1 MRTRHHRTL
10 IQSLCNH
17 RALLLREEKQG
28 ATKKNAH
35 LREMFRRLQS
45 GRESSSSSRTNDA
58 PSSVRGMHATRT
70 VQLIEDRDG
79 RGLTEEIIEENLV
92 RRRVTMHSVRFYA
105 ARCSLP
111 FIARFIVQIVSLNTR
126 LSLSFS
132 LFLHVTQDRKRGEAM
147 KQNDAY
153 VESALL
159 TTRKEALSL
168 YRAVIRA
175 SVLFVWKDSKG
186 HVWKDVIRESARKE
200 FEQGKHERD
209 PEMVNRLIL
218 SGREAVDVALDK
230 FMEQRQ
236 KIMDEESKGKTK

>member
-1 MRTRHHRTL
+1 
-10 IQSLCNH
+10 
-17 RALLLREEKQG
+17 
-28 ATKKNAH
+28 
-35 LREMFRRLQS
+35 MFRRLQS
-45 GRESSSSSRTNDA
+45 GRESSSSSSSSSSRTNDA

-92 RRRVTMHSVRFYA
+92 RRRVTTHSVRFFA
-105 ARCSLP
+105 SRCCSLP
-111 FIARFIVQIVSLNTR
+111 FIARFIVQNCLTHHPF
-126 LSLSFS
+126 FS
-132 LFLHVTQDRKRGEAM
+132 LFLSLPSRFTQDRKRGEAM

-236 KIMDEESKGKTK
+236 KIMDEESKGKMK

>member
-1 MRTRHHRTL
+1 
-10 IQSLCNH
+10 
-17 RALLLREEKQG
+17 
-28 ATKKNAH
+28 
-35 LREMFRRLQS
+35 
-45 GRESSSSSRTNDA
+45 
-58 PSSVRGMHATRT
+58 
-70 VQLIEDRDG
+70 
-79 RGLTEEIIEENLV
+79 
-92 RRRVTMHSVRFYA
+92 
-105 ARCSLP
+105 
-111 FIARFIVQIVSLNTR
+111 
-126 LSLSFS
+126 
-132 LFLHVTQDRKRGEAM
+132 M

-186 HVWKDVIRESARKE
+186 HVWKDVIRESPEERVRTRE
-200 FEQGKHERD
+200 TRRD

-236 KIMDEESKGKTK
+236 KIMDEESKGKMK

>member
-1 MRTRHHRTL
+1 VLQRTAFV
-10 IQSLCNH
+10 SLPLGVVLC
-17 RALLLREEKQG
+17 L
-28 ATKKNAH
+28 
-35 LREMFRRLQS
+35 
-45 GRESSSSSRTNDA
+45 SSR
-58 PSSVRGMHATRT
+58 V
-70 VQLIEDRDG
+70 L
-79 RGLTEEIIEENLV
+79 L
-92 RRRVTMHSVRFYA
+92 FK
-105 ARCSLP
+105 
-111 FIARFIVQIVSLNTR
+111 IVSLTTR

-132 LFLHVTQDRKRGEAM
+132 LFLHVFTQDRKRGEAM

-236 KIMDEESKGKTK
+236 KIMDEESKGKMK

>member
-1 MRTRHHRTL
+1 
-10 IQSLCNH
+10 
-17 RALLLREEKQG
+17 
-28 ATKKNAH
+28 
-35 LREMFRRLQS
+35 
-45 GRESSSSSRTNDA
+45 
-58 PSSVRGMHATRT
+58 
-70 VQLIEDRDG
+70 
-79 RGLTEEIIEENLV
+79 
-92 RRRVTMHSVRFYA
+92 
-105 ARCSLP
+105 
-111 FIARFIVQIVSLNTR
+111 
-126 LSLSFS
+126 
-132 LFLHVTQDRKRGEAM
+132 M

-159 TTRKEALSL
+159 TTRKEAHSL

-236 KIMDEESKGKTK
+236 KIMDEESKGKMK

>member
-1 MRTRHHRTL
+1 MRTRHPRTL

-17 RALLLREEKQG
+17 RALLLRE
-28 ATKKNAH
+28 TKSAH
-35 LREMFRRLQS
+35 LLEMFRRLQS
-45 GRESSSSSRTNDA
+45 GRESSSSSSSSSSRTNDA

-79 RGLTEEIIEENLV
+79 RGLTEEIIEENL
-92 RRRVTMHSVRFYA
+92 
-105 ARCSLP
+105 
-111 FIARFIVQIVSLNTR
+111 
-126 LSLSFS
+126 
-132 LFLHVTQDRKRGEAM
+132 DRKRGEAM

-236 KIMDEESKGKTK
+236 KIMDEESKGKMK

>member
-1 MRTRHHRTL
+1 MRTRHQRTL

-17 RALLLREEKQG
+17 RALLLRE
-28 ATKKNAH
+28 TKSAH
-35 LREMFRRLQS
+35 LLEMFRRLQS
-45 GRESSSSSRTNDA
+45 GRESSSSSSSSSSRTNDA

-79 RGLTEEIIEENLV
+79 RGLTEEIIEENL
-92 RRRVTMHSVRFYA
+92 
-105 ARCSLP
+105 
-111 FIARFIVQIVSLNTR
+111 
-126 LSLSFS
+126 
-132 LFLHVTQDRKRGEAM
+132 DRKRGEAM

-236 KIMDEESKGKTK
+236 KIMDEESKGKMK

>member
-1 MRTRHHRTL
+1 MRTRHQRTL

-17 RALLLREEKQG
+17 RALLFRESKS
-28 ATKKNAH
+28 AH
-35 LREMFRRLQS
+35 MLEMFRRLQS
-45 GRESSSSSRTNDA
+45 GRESSSSSSSSSSRTNDA

-79 RGLTEEIIEENLV
+79 RGLTEEIIEENL
-92 RRRVTMHSVRFYA
+92 
-105 ARCSLP
+105 
-111 FIARFIVQIVSLNTR
+111 
-126 LSLSFS
+126 
-132 LFLHVTQDRKRGEAM
+132 DRKRGEAM

-236 KIMDEESKGKTK
+236 KIMDEESKGKMK

>member
-1 MRTRHHRTL
+1 VGF
-10 IQSLCNH
+10 
-17 RALLLREEKQG
+17 LL
-28 ATKKNAH
+28 
-35 LREMFRRLQS
+35 
-45 GRESSSSSRTNDA
+45 SRW
-58 PSSVRGMHATRT
+58 PG
-70 VQLIEDRDG
+70 
-79 RGLTEEIIEENLV
+79 
-92 RRRVTMHSVRFYA
+92 
-105 ARCSLP
+105 
-111 FIARFIVQIVSLNTR
+111 FI
-126 LSLSFS
+126 LSFS
-132 LFLHVTQDRKRGEAM
+132 LCDSACALARVCSKLALQTHTFSVYFFFFANEKTQDRKRGEAM

-236 KIMDEESKGKTK
+236 KIMDEESKGKMK

>member
-1 MRTRHHRTL
+1 
-10 IQSLCNH
+10 
-17 RALLLREEKQG
+17 
-28 ATKKNAH
+28 
-35 LREMFRRLQS
+35 
-45 GRESSSSSRTNDA
+45 
-58 PSSVRGMHATRT
+58 MHATRT

-92 RRRVTMHSVRFYA
+92 RRRVTTHSVRFFA
-105 ARCSLP
+105 SRCCSLP
-111 FIARFIVQIVSLNTR
+111 FIARFIVQNCLTHHPPF
-126 LSLSFS
+126 SFS
-132 LFLHVTQDRKRGEAM
+132 LFLHVFTQDRKRGEAM

-236 KIMDEESKGKTK
+236 KIMDEESKGKMK